1 MKKYF
6 IIFTFLIAFIG
17 VHYSSNAQIDDPRK
31 KKKQTEKDRLE
42 RFETVKRHTKR
53 NKKGMTK
60 AEIRRRRILDR
71 QARRRYKISEKRRR
85 TKGLTKAARRMS
97 RSEKRRRKTLRRKL
111 KRIN

>member
-6 IIFTFLIAFIG
+6 FIFTLIVAFVS
-17 VHYSSNAQIDDPRK
+17 VHQLSNAQIDDPRK

-60 AEIRRRRILDR
+60 AEIRRRKILDR
-71 QARRRYKISEKRRR
+71 QARRRYKISEKRRK
-85 TKGLTKAARRMS
+85 TKGLTKAARRMT
-97 RSEKRRRKTLRRKL
+97 RSEKRRRKALRRKL
-111 KRIN
+111 KRID

>member
-6 IIFTFLIAFIG
+6 FTFTLIIALMS
-17 VHYSSNAQIDDPRK
+17 VYHLSNAQIDDPRK

-60 AEIRRRRILDR
+60 AEIRRRKILDR
-71 QARRRYKISEKRRR
+71 QARRRYKISEKRRK
-85 TKGLTKAARRMS
+85 TKGLTKAARRMT
-97 RSEKRRRKTLRRKL
+97 RSEKRRRKSLRRKL

>member
-6 IIFTFLIAFIG
+6 FIFTLMVALVS
-17 VHYSSNAQIDDPRK
+17 VHHLSNAQIDDPRK

-60 AEIRRRRILDR
+60 AEIRRRKILDR
-71 QARRRYKISEKRRR
+71 QARRRYKISEKRRK
-85 TKGLTKAARRMS
+85 TKGLTKAARRMT